1 MLISESHSFIF
12 IHIYKNA
19 GTSIEA
25 ALRPFATS
33 MFRQRLSGVA
43 RYPVLGNLASWLMR
57 FDRFDPSPYPSH
69 VPARRIVSGLG
80 GDAYRSYFSFAFV
93 RNPWDWQVSLY
104 NYMLKNSNHHQ
115 HELVKNLGSFG
126 EYIRW
131 RCAEEVRYQRDFI
144 YSEQGDLLVDFVG
157 RFEQIEQDFESV
169 CSRIGVSVSLPRINV
184 SSAASYREY
193 YDKET
198 VDLVSRVFEPDILTF
213 GYRFE

>member
-1 MLISESHSFIF
+1 MLISESHNFIF

-19 GTSIEA
+19 GTSIKA

-33 MFRQRLSGVA
+33 VFQERMSGIA
-43 RYPVLGNLASWLMR
+43 CYPVLGNLASLLMR
-57 FDRFDPSPYPSH
+57 FDRFNPTPYPSH
-69 VPARRIVSGLG
+69 VSAQKIVSELG
-80 GDAYRSYFSFAFV
+80 NDTYNAYFTFAVV

-115 HELVKNLGSFG
+115 HELAKNFGSFG

-131 RCAEEVRYQRDFI
+131 RCSEEVRYQRDFI
-144 YSEQGDLLVDFVG
+144 YSDQGDLLVDFVG
-157 RFEQIEQDFESV
+157 RFEQIEQDFQSI
-169 CSRIGVSVSLPRINV
+169 CSRIGVSATLPRMNV

-198 VDLVSRVFEPDILTF
+198 MDLVSKIFEPDILTF
-213 GYRFE
+213 GYRFV

>member
-1 MLISESHSFIF
+1 MLISESHNFIF

-19 GTSIEA
+19 GTSIKA
-25 ALRPFATS
+25 ALKPFATS
-33 MFRQRLSGVA
+33 IFHERLNGIA
-43 RYPVLGNLASWLMR
+43 RYPVLGNLASLLMR
-57 FDRFDPSPYPSH
+57 FDRFNPTPYPSH
-69 VPARRIVSGLG
+69 VSARQIISELG
-80 GDAYRSYFSFAFV
+80 GDTYRSYFSFTFV

-104 NYMLKNSNHHQ
+104 TYMLKNGDHHQ

-144 YSEQGDLLVDFVG
+144 YSDQGDLLVDFVG
-157 RFEQIEQDFESV
+157 RFEQIEQDFQSI
-169 CSRIGVSVSLPRINV
+169 CSRIGIDVVLPKMNISRTT
-184 SSAASYREY
+184 SYREY

-198 VDLVSRVFEPDILTF
+198 VDLVSKVFEPDINAF